1 MTIQNLEQRL
11 AQKLQEITNHGELA
25 FDLPKPHR
33 LIRQLERLEQRFDQL
48 ENQTPSQDKMLISIE
63 KLEKLGMG
71 QLSRR
76 DWKNIAWALCIQF
89 PERAEKLIFLSG
101 GREVLEQLKTVRK
114 DLIPSFYI
122 PLLFSYFALAKNE
135 LNQNSNNWLI
145 LRDVL
150 YEGLADL
157 YLRYKRPR
165 DWMLI
170 LSDYNELLQTQ
181 PTKRLSAEFINS
193 EDEDKIPEI
202 ASKLHIS
209 ANSWFWEKL
218 LIDAIKS
225 ACELTDQSFTEKI
238 DRLLNLGEKNPLHR
252 SSILTQ
258 ILDRYATS
266 RFRDQ
271 IHERLK
277 QTALT
282 LWGNPQSDAAASWA
296 YVQADTKKMVI
307 QWFVQADLEA
317 FFRLFNSTADTRR
330 FYYWLGYI
338 KQITSTQLFFSS
350 YAINSRRREHQQF
363 LIDNKGRYSQ
373 LVGSSST
380 NNAFM
385 LKIGN
390 IYIVEFSDT
399 GNACY
404 FYNKKLNTKKTTAI
418 TDLKMEYGDGYLFK
432 LSHSSKWEDRFN
444 ERLAQIGIF
453 PDAQTKFST
462 DYLSFDKDLHTGMS
476 EKTNINNGYKRL

>member
-11 AQKLQEITNHGELA
+11 AQKLQQITNHGELT

-48 ENQTPSQDKMLISIE
+48 ENQTPSQHKMLISIE
-63 KLEKLGMG
+63 NLEKLGIT

-76 DWKNIAWALCIQF
+76 DWKNIIWALCIQF

-101 GREVLEQLKTVRK
+101 GREVLEQLKTLRK

-122 PLLFSYFALAKNE
+122 PLLFSYFALEKNE

-170 LSDYNELLQTQ
+170 LSDYTELLQTQ
-181 PTKRLSAEFINS
+181 PTKRLSAEFINN

-202 ASKLHIS
+202 AGKLHIS
-209 ANSWFWEKL
+209 ANSWFWENL
-218 LIDAIKS
+218 LTDTIKS
-225 ACELTDQSFTEKI
+225 ACELEDSNFVEKI
-238 DRLLNLGEKNPLHR
+238 DRLLNLGEKNPIHR

-258 ILDRYATS
+258 TLDRYAAS

-277 QTALT
+277 QTALS
-282 LWGNPQSDAAASWA
+282 LWGNPQSDTTASWA
-296 YVQADTKKMVI
+296 YVQPDTKKMVI

-317 FFRLFNSTADTRR
+317 FFKLFSDYADINR
-330 FYYWLGYI
+330 FNYWMGFI
-338 KQITSTQLFFSS
+338 KQISFSQLFLSPNALAS
-350 YAINSRRREHQQF
+350 NRREHQEF
-363 LIDNKGRYSQ
+363 RKNNWGLYKE
-373 LVGSSST
+373 LMGSTAT
-380 NNAFM
+380 NNAFL

-390 IYIVEFSDT
+390 LYVVDFSDT

-404 FYNKKLNTKKTTAI
+404 IYQQLPYKNISKKVFNFELKNKQIAI
-418 TDLKMEYGDGYLFK
+418 NGRG
-432 LSHSSKWEDRFN
+432 LSHSGAWEERFN
-444 ERLAQIGIF
+444 ERLASLGVF
-453 PDAQTKFST
+453 PDQS
-462 DYLSFDKDLHTGMS
+462 SNHGRH
-476 EKTNINNGYKRL
+476 GYRY

>member
-76 DWKNIAWALCIQF
+76 DWKNIAWALCVQF
-89 PERAEKLIFLSG
+89 PARAEKLIFLSG

-122 PLLFSYFALAKNE
+122 PLLFSYFALEKNE

-157 YLRYKRPR
+157 YLRYKRPK

-193 EDEDKIPEI
+193 DDEDKIPDI
-202 ASKLHIS
+202 AGKLHIS
-209 ANSWFWEKL
+209 ANSWFWENL
-218 LIDAIKS
+218 LRDAIKS
-225 ACELTDQSFTEKI
+225 ACELEDLSFVEKI
-238 DRLLNLGEKNPLHR
+238 DRLLNLGEKNPIHR

-266 RFRDQ
+266 RCRDQ

-317 FFRLFNSTADTRR
+317 FFKLFSDYADINR
-330 FYYWLGYI
+330 FNYWMGFI
-338 KQITSTQLFFSS
+338 KQISFSQLFLSPNALAS
-350 YAINSRRREHQQF
+350 NRREHQEF
-363 LIDNKGRYSQ
+363 RKNNRGLYKE
-373 LVGSSST
+373 LMGSTAT
-380 NNAFM
+380 NNAFL
-385 LKIGN
+385 LKIGGLF
-390 IYIVEFSDT
+390 VVDFSDT

-404 FYNKKLNTKKTTAI
+404 IYQQLPYKNISKKVFNFELKNKQIAI
-418 TDLKMEYGDGYLFK
+418 NGRG
-432 LSHSSKWEDRFN
+432 LSHSGAWEERFN
-444 ERLAQIGIF
+444 EKLASLGVF
-453 PDAQTKFST
+453 PDKS
-462 DYLSFDKDLHTGMS
+462 SSHGRH
-476 EKTNINNGYKRL
+476 GYRY

>member
-1 MTIQNLEQRL
+1 MI
-11 AQKLQEITNHGELA
+11 
-25 FDLPKPHR
+25 FR
-33 LIRQLERLEQRFDQL
+33 LI
-48 ENQTPSQDKMLISIE
+48 
-63 KLEKLGMG
+63 
-71 QLSRR
+71 
-76 DWKNIAWALCIQF
+76 
-89 PERAEKLIFLSG
+89 
-101 GREVLEQLKTVRK
+101 
-114 DLIPSFYI
+114 SFS
-122 PLLFSYFALAKNE
+122 PNL
-135 LNQNSNNWLI
+135 
-145 LRDVL
+145 D
-150 YEGLADL
+150 
-157 YLRYKRPR
+157 
-165 DWMLI
+165 
-170 LSDYNELLQTQ
+170 
-181 PTKRLSAEFINS
+181 

-225 ACELTDQSFTEKI
+225 ACELTDQGFIEKI
-238 DRLLNLGEKNPLHR
+238 DRLLNLGEKNPIHR

-390 IYIVEFSDT
+390 IYIVEFS
-399 GNACY
+399 
-404 FYNKKLNTKKTTAI
+404 
-418 TDLKMEYGDGYLFK
+418 
-432 LSHSSKWEDRFN
+432 
-444 ERLAQIGIF
+444 
-453 PDAQTKFST
+453 
-462 DYLSFDKDLHTGMS
+462 
-476 EKTNINNGYKRL
+476 